1 MKSISVR
8 PLLVPSKSNPTMHCS
23 DIPKVYYTSAWK
35 DKTAQNKAVGK
46 HEEKDAGGRDHY
58 ADSSYEDWDT
68 GSLEEYFDSIY
79 RDNQTSL
86 GSLNSTNV
94 TFASGH
100 GSSLSINL

>member
-1 MKSISVR
+1 MNSISVR
-8 PLLVPSKSNPTMHCS
+8 PLLVPSKLNPTMQSS

-58 ADSSYEDWDT
+58 ADSSYEGWDT

-86 GSLNSTNV
+86 GYLNSKNV
-94 TFASGH
+94 TFASGN
-100 GSSLSINL
+100 GSSWKV